1 MKTRI
6 VVPAALV
13 GGGLLAGGAGVAG
26 WEALAQQDTPPPS
39 TAPSATA
46 RAVAETESLTAA
58 EIYRLAAPAV
68 VEIEARRRA
77 AGSAFGLPEEATA
90 GGSGFLIDARHI
102 VTNEHVVDGAETVSV
117 RFANGD
123 EVRASVVGSDP
134 STDVALLAL
143 AEPRRAKPLEL
154 GSTKALSVGDPVVAI
169 GSPFGLEGTLTAGIV
184 SALDREIR
192 APNGFAI
199 GGVIQ
204 TDAALNHGNSGG
216 PLLDREGRIVGV
228 TSQIESETGGNV
240 GIGYAVPVETVR
252 RVVRQLLEQGH
263 ARHAYLGVLL
273 REDDNVRGV
282 PVVRVSAGSPAD
294 DVRLRAGDVITTVD
308 GEPVDSA
315 ADVRA
320 AIDAKEPGDRV
331 SVEFGRGGE
340 ARAVVVELED
350 RPA

>member
-1 MKTRI
+1 MKSRI

-13 GGGLLAGGAGVAG
+13 GAGLLAGGGGVAG
-26 WEALAQQDTPPPS
+26 WQALAQEDASPAS

-46 RAVAETESLTAA
+46 RTVADTESLTAT
-58 EIYRLAAPAV
+58 EIYRLAAPGV
-68 VEIEARRRA
+68 VEIQARRRV

-102 VTNEHVVDGAETVSV
+102 VTNEHVVDGAETMSV

-123 EVRASVVGSDP
+123 EVRARVVGSDA

-143 AEPRRAKPLEL
+143 SEPRRAKPLEL
-154 GSTKALSVGDPVVAI
+154 GSTKGLSVGDPVVAI
-169 GSPFGLEGTLTAGIV
+169 GSPFGLEATLTAGVV

-216 PLLDREGRIVGV
+216 PLLDGEGRVVGV

-240 GIGYAVPVETVR
+240 GIGYALPIETVR
-252 RVVRQLLEQGH
+252 RVVRQLLAHGR

-273 REDDNVRGV
+273 REDDDVRGV
-282 PVVRVSAGSPAD
+282 PVVRVSTGSPAD
-294 DVRLRAGDVITTVD
+294 DVSLRAGDVITAVD

-315 ADVRA
+315 ADVRG
-320 AIDAKEPGDRV
+320 AIDAKEPGDRI
-331 SVEFGRGGE
+331 SVEFRRGGE
-340 ARAVVVELED
+340 TRTVVVELGD